1 MIFMLFRK
9 KIDAIH
15 TQKEKLE
22 IFVSETE
29 IHLPNL
35 IHQVSSGCFTPTL
48 EKAGT
53 GANNWNNRLLRSTFS
68 AFITH
73 LHNSINV
80 GIEQQ

>member
-1 MIFMLFRK
+1 MCHT
-9 KIDAIH
+9 H

-22 IFVSETE
+22 IFMSETE
-29 IHLPNL
+29 RTQIHLPNL
-35 IHQVSSGCFTPTL
+35 THQVSSGCFTPTL

-53 GANNWNNRLLRSTFS
+53 GAKNWNNRLLRSTFS